1 MTVLILAGSGE
12 ARQIA
17 QYCATRGI
25 RAIGS
30 FAGATRQPAKLSI
43 CTRHGG
49 FGGADGF
56 REYLKA
62 HKIKA
67 ILDATHPFASNIT
80 RRSFEVAQE
89 MGLPLLRFE
98 RPEWVPM
105 AGDHWLTLT
114 DETEAADHIK
124 PGTVVFLA
132 TGRQSLPKFS
142 NLSHA
147 RLICRQID
155 PPDSEFPWS
164 NGQYLIGRPPFS
176 VADEQALFRQL
187 DVDVLVVKN
196 AGGASSRTKL
206 DAARML
212 GISVLMIARPSPSG
226 ALSVQTLPEVE
237 KWLDKWKS

>member
-17 QYCATRGI
+17 QYCARWGI

-30 FAGATRQPAKLSI
+30 LAGATRQPSKLSVY
-43 CTRHGG
+43 TRHGG

-56 REYLKA
+56 RDYLTA
-62 HKIKA
+62 HQITA
-67 ILDATHPFASNIT
+67 IVDATHPFASNIT
-80 RRSFEVAQE
+80 RRSFEIAQE

-114 DETEAADHIK
+114 DETEAVNYIK
-124 PGTVVFLA
+124 PGAVVFLA
-132 TGRQSLPKFS
+132 TGRQSLPKFA

-155 PPDSEFPWS
+155 PPDSEFPWP

-176 VADEQALFRQL
+176 VADEESLFRQL

-206 DAARML
+206 DAARRL
-212 GISVLMIARPSPSG
+212 GISVLMIARPLPSG
-226 ALSVQTLPEVE
+226 ALSVQTLAEVE
-237 KWLDKWKS
+237 EWLDKWKS